1 MEKIVAFIREHKWTV
16 LLVAIG
22 LILAILFMSI
32 GFWKTLLLFAILA
45 VCFVLGI
52 LLDQGGPEGVKAFF
66 VRLFTKDSKK

>member
-52 LLDQGGPEGVKAFF
+52 LLDQSGPEGVKAFF